1 MIHREST
8 IKIPRNGFQ
17 ESSRRGNVREIIL
30 LDISSA
36 MNFTIRFISKETRN
50 GSFHGKP

>member
-17 ESSRRGNVREIIL
+17 ESSRRGNVHEIT
-30 LDISSA
+30 A
-36 MNFTIRFISKETRN
+36 
-50 GSFHGKP
+50 